1 MAKSYRIYKASEFA
15 KLELD
20 IPWLVEGLVPAYG
33 ISLIY
38 ADPKIG
44 KSIISAQLMH
54 SLANGV
60 PWLGFKVPKKV
71 NVIYLQADEPIP
83 EWSHQLRD
91 TLKSV
96 QQGWDTAA
104 LPPGALIDPLLVAE
118 LKEDLKAYQF
128 VVFDALVS
136 LFAYPEIKSATVAGH
151 LLQQIRNLHPGPS
164 WVIHHKV
171 KGQQG
176 VPRST
181 NTAAA
186 GSFAL
191 GAGVSMLYDLS
202 PRQLI
207 ALGRV
212 VSAKVNLKRTPEGLW
227 VADDTLMLS

>member
-1 MAKSYRIYKASEFA
+1 MDKRYKIYKASEFA
-15 KLELD
+15 KLELE

-33 ISLIY
+33 ISMIY

-60 PWLGFKVPKKV
+60 PFLGFKVPNKV
-71 NVIYLQADEPIP
+71 KVLYLQADEPIP
-83 EWSHQLRD
+83 EWSHQLRE
-91 TLKSV
+91 TLKTV
-96 QQGWDTAA
+96 QEGWDTAA
-104 LPPGALIDPLLVAE
+104 LPPGALQDPSIVSE
-118 LKEDLKAYQF
+118 LKADLTAYQF

-136 LFAYPEIKSATVAGH
+136 LFNYPDIKSASIAGH
-151 LLQQIRNLHPGPS
+151 LLQQIRNLYSGPS

-176 VPRST
+176 IPRST
-181 NTAAA
+181 NTSAA

-212 VSAKVNLKRTPEGLW
+212 VHAKVNLKRDINGLW
-227 VADDTLMLS
+227 VEDTTLHLG